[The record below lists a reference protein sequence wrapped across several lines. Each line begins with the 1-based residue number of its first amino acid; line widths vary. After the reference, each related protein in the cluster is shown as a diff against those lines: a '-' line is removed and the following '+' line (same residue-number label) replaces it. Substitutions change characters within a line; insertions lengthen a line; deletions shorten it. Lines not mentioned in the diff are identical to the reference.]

1 MLLTLK
7 YSKKLTSQSRKT
19 DNLKRDTPVDFQRV
33 LTIMQLSTPDD
44 LQLRKLDALQFDVE
58 QKDVAS
64 DLEQFRH

>member
-7 YSKKLTSQSRKT
+7 YSKKLTSQSWKT
-19 DNLKRDTPVDFQRV
+19 DNLKWDTPVDFQCV

-44 LQLRKLDALQFDVE
+44 LQLRKLDAFQFDVE
-58 QKDVAS
+58 QKDIAS